1 MHILVVDHRDSFVY
15 NVVEIL
21 RRLPQL
27 TFEVLPEEETRDAV
41 ERAVEELADDG
52 ADA

>member
-21 RRLPQL
+21 RRLPKL
-27 TFEVLPEEETRDAV
+27 TFEVVAEEELRV
-41 ERAVEELADDG
+41 EALPRYD
-52 ADA
+52 